1 MVLETKRH
9 QESYERQSYRCQNIK
24 QGRDNVFTA
33 KIDRSFVEL
42 MYLEVKMQKSNK
54 D

>member
-1 MVLETKRH
+1 M
-9 QESYERQSYRCQNIK
+9 YQNIK